1 MGSVSAMKSID
12 RVLVAHG
19 KEILTELLE
28 TYISSEGDS
37 SSPVRDIILVNDV
50 YEIGITAVL
59 ANGQD
64 LQLRGISIDELA
76 DRFPDCDVG
85 Y

>member
-1 MGSVSAMKSID
+1 MKSID
-12 RVLVAHG
+12 RVMKAHG
-19 KEILTELLE
+19 NEIRSELLE
-28 TYISSEGDS
+28 DYVNAGVEGDS
-37 SSPVRDIILVNDV
+37 LVRDIILVNDV
-50 YEIGITAVL
+50 YEIGVTVVL
-59 ANGQD
+59 ANEQK

>member
-12 RVLVAHG
+12 RVMKAHG
-19 KEILTELLE
+19 NEIRSELLE
-28 TYISSEGDS
+28 DYVNAGVEGDS
-37 SSPVRDIILVNDV
+37 LVRDIILVNDV
-50 YEIGITAVL
+50 YEIGVTVVL
-59 ANGQD
+59 ANEQK